1 MSDIM
6 TMVVITPLYTLV
18 KQTELVN
25 FSVYKFIPINL
36 IYKKESMCHCAV
48 ISVSTS

>member
-6 TMVVITPLYTLV
+6 TVVVITPLYTFV

-25 FSVYKFIPINL
+25 FIICKFISINL
-36 IYKKESMCHCAV
+36 IYKKNPCV
-48 ISVSTS
+48 IVL